1 MCIRD
6 SLYIPLEA
14 VLHTDKGTEVLVVNP
29 QNVVEDRQVA
39 LGYEGSTQVVVLSGL
54 QQGERVIVGSRSDI
68 RSGQTVISKDITAA
82 APARSVASDS
92 QGAH

>member
-1 MCIRD
+1 MNEN
-6 SLYIPLEA
+6 S
-14 VLHTDKGTEVLVVNP
+14 VVQAP
-29 QNVVEDRQVA
+29 
-39 LGYEGSTQVVVLSGL
+39 S
-54 QQGERVIVGSRSDI
+54 GERVIVGSRSDI